1 MKSTTRGSDGIEM
14 KITKIE
20 AWLVSMRLKEP
31 YTIAYETIETAT
43 NVFLRVET
51 NTKIYGFGCAAPD
64 LQVTGETP
72 ESVLKA
78 IREIVYPSIKG
89 SDPLRSAM
97 LLERIAPL
105 LGSQSSALAAV
116 DMALHDILGKAC
128 GLPLW
133 KLLGGFRDRIKTSV
147 TIGILPEQE
156 TVARAKEWLAQ
167 GFKTLKIKGGKDV
180 DSDIIR
186 VHKVR
191 EAVGIETELRFDANQ
206 GFTFEQ
212 AVKFVEGTRHCRLEL
227 IEQPTPMGQPDLLG
241 RVTSSVSIPV
251 MADESLITLRDAF
264 RLARKNLVDMVN
276 VKLMKVGGIAIARQ
290 INAVA
295 RSAGLEVM
303 VGCMD
308 ESAIS
313 IAAGLHFA
321 LARPN
326 VLYADLDGH
335 LDLMNDPCE
344 GAVLIRNGVLYPTS
358 NPGLG
363 FDIPY

>member
-1 MKSTTRGSDGIEM
+1 MIISKL
-14 KITKIE
+14 E
-20 AWLVSMRLKEP
+20 AWAISMPLKEP
-31 YTIAYETIETAT
+31 YAIAYETIDSAT
-43 NVFLRVET
+43 NIFLRLET
-51 NTKIYGFGCAAPD
+51 NSKITGFGCAAPD
-64 LQVTGETP
+64 LQITGETP
-72 ESVLKA
+72 ETVLKA
-78 IREIVYPSIKG
+78 LNEIVYPSIKG

-97 LLERIAPL
+97 LLERVAPL

-116 DMALHDILGKAC
+116 DMALHDILGKTC

-167 GFKTLKIKGGKDV
+167 GFRSLKIKGGKDV
-180 DSDIIR
+180 DSDIAR

-191 EAVGIETELRFDANQ
+191 EAAGTEIELRFDANQ
-206 GFTFEQ
+206 GFTVEE
-212 AVKFVEGTRHCRLEL
+212 AVKFVEGTRQCRLEL
-227 IEQPTPMGQPDLLG
+227 IEQPTPTGQPDFLG

-251 MADESLITLRDAF
+251 MADESLLTLRDAF
-264 RLARKNLVDMVN
+264 RLARRDLVDMVN

-308 ESAIS
+308 ESALS

-326 VLYADLDGH
+326 VHYADLDGH
-335 LDLMNDPCE
+335 LDLVDDPCD
-344 GAVLIRNGVLYPTS
+344 GAVLIRNGILYPTIH
-358 NPGLG
+358 PGLG
-363 FDIPY
+363 FDFPS